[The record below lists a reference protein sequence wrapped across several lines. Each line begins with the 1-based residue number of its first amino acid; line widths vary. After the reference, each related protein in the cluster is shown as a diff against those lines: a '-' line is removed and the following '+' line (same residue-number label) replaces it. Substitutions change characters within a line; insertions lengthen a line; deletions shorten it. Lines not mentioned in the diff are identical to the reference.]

1 MLLLSVALSLSSTA
15 MADARDACARGVR
28 YRGATI
34 DLDVKEADVHD
45 VFRLLA
51 NVGKINIVVSDEVR
65 GKLTLTLKQ
74 VPWDQVACTIAAV
87 HKLHLELDGN
97 ILLVTPRR

>member
-1 MLLLSVALSLSSTA
+1 MRTPSILLLVALAASSA
-15 MADARDACARGVR
+15 EARDVCTRGAR

-51 NVGKINIVVSDEVR
+51 KVANTNIVVADDVR
-65 GKLTLTLKQ
+65 GRVTLTLKR
-74 VPWDQVACTIAAV
+74 VPWDQVACTIAAMY
-87 HKLHLELDGN
+87 KLRVEVDGN
-97 ILLVTPRR
+97 IVLVTR